1 MSIKAHWGVWLAANL
16 PRECTTTT
24 DSSSARIAPYNFALG
39 AHMQRVYIAS
49 AANAWWW
56 WQTPTSSSLLH
67 CAHDLMAGRNMSAI
81 CCRFFFMLKQFDV
94 STVVVVEVA
103 TFVFFFLLQ
112 LLLLMCML
120 YGGFV
125 ANNQSPCPACRK
137 HHAHATAHPF
147 KYLYWIAVAQRF
159 VFVCNLKVASSSAK
173 QTYAICEWRV
183 QPAHTYILYTL
194 HIERTNWMR
203 CACVCTAS
211 EHAPNAI
218 MAVGQSTAYRPQEH
232 NEVEYR

>member
-56 WQTPTSSSLLH
+56 WQTPTSSSLLL
-67 CAHDLMAGRNMSAI
+67 CAHDLIAGRNMSAI
-81 CCRFFFMLKQFDV
+81 CCSVFFYAEAIRCVDSCRRWSGYV
-94 STVVVVEVA
+94 R
-103 TFVFFFLLQ
+103 FFFLLQ

-147 KYLYWIAVAQRF
+147 KYLY
-159 VFVCNLKVASSSAK
+159 
-173 QTYAICEWRV
+173 
-183 QPAHTYILYTL
+183 
-194 HIERTNWMR
+194 
-203 CACVCTAS
+203 
-211 EHAPNAI
+211 
-218 MAVGQSTAYRPQEH
+218 
-232 NEVEYR
+232 

>member
-103 TFVFFFLLQ
+103 TFVFF
-112 LLLLMCML
+112 
-120 YGGFV
+120 
-125 ANNQSPCPACRK
+125 SS
-137 HHAHATAHPF
+137 
-147 KYLYWIAVAQRF
+147 AVVVVD
-159 VFVCNLKVASSSAK
+159 VFVIRRLCRQQSVTMPRMSQASRARHRTPV
-173 QTYAICEWRV
+173 QVPLLNCGRAEICLRV
-183 QPAHTYILYTL
+183 QFKSCFQL
-194 HIERTNWMR
+194 
-203 CACVCTAS
+203 S
-211 EHAPNAI
+211 
-218 MAVGQSTAYRPQEH
+218 
-232 NEVEYR
+232 

>member
-103 TFVFFFLLQ
+103 TFVFFFFCSCCCWCVCYTAAL
-112 LLLLMCML
+112 
-120 YGGFV
+120 
-125 ANNQSPCPACRK
+125 SPTIS
-137 HHAHATAHPF
+137 HHAPH
-147 KYLYWIAVAQRF
+147 
-159 VFVCNLKVASSSAK
+159 VASITRTPPHTRSSIFIELRSRRDLSSC
-173 QTYAICEWRV
+173 AI
-183 QPAHTYILYTL
+183 
-194 HIERTNWMR
+194 
-203 CACVCTAS
+203 
-211 EHAPNAI
+211 
-218 MAVGQSTAYRPQEH
+218 
-232 NEVEYR
+232 